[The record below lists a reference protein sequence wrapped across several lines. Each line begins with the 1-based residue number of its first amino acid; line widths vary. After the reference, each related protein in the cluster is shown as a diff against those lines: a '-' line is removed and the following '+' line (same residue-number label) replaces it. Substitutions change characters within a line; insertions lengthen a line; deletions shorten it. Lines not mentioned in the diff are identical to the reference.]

1 MYALF
6 VVNNP
11 TRIIFRKKLK
21 ICFQRSRKTVRW
33 EEILVNK
40 KITRLPVEVTTTM
53 GDKFSFNFK
62 LHEHTADPIKVSNL
76 VSSVLATLDNEIKLL
91 GETSNG
97 DVLQGLAM
105 ALAIRSKII
114 HGADDT
120 TPRLVKSLVNDALE
134 SLDNTKINVA
144 TSGNA

>member
-1 MYALF
+1 M
-6 VVNNP
+6 
-11 TRIIFRKKLK
+11 
-21 ICFQRSRKTVRW
+21 QTVSL

-40 KITRLPVEVTTTM
+40 KITRLPVDVTTAM

-62 LHEHTADPIKVSNL
+62 LNEHTADPIKVSNL
-76 VSSVLATLDNEIKLL
+76 LSSVLATLDNEIKLL

-114 HGADDT
+114 HGADDS
-120 TPRLVKSLVNDALE
+120 TPRLVKSLVNDAIE
-134 SLDNTKINVA
+134 SLDDTRIDAA
-144 TSGNA
+144 TAGNA

>member
-1 MYALF
+1 M
-6 VVNNP
+6 
-11 TRIIFRKKLK
+11 
-21 ICFQRSRKTVRW
+21 QTVSW

-40 KITRLPVEVTTTM
+40 KITRLPVDVTTAM

-97 DVLQGLAM
+97 DILQGLAM

-134 SLDNTKINVA
+134 SLDDTKINVA
-144 TSGNA
+144 TAGNA

>member
-1 MYALF
+1 M
-6 VVNNP
+6 
-11 TRIIFRKKLK
+11 
-21 ICFQRSRKTVRW
+21 KTVSS

-40 KITRLPVEVTTTM
+40 KITRLPVDVTTAM

-62 LHEHTADPIKVSNL
+62 LNEHTADPIKVSNL
-76 VSSVLATLDNEIKLL
+76 LSSVLATLDNEIKLL

-120 TPRLVKSLVNDALE
+120 TPSLVKSLVNDALE
-134 SLDNTKINVA
+134 SLDNTKVNVA
-144 TSGNA
+144 TAGNA

>member
-1 MYALF
+1 
-6 VVNNP
+6 
-11 TRIIFRKKLK
+11 
-21 ICFQRSRKTVRW
+21 
-33 EEILVNK
+33 
-40 KITRLPVEVTTTM
+40 M

-120 TPRLVKSLVNDALE
+120 TPLVSLWLTMRSKASITQKLM
-134 SLDNTKINVA
+134 LPLLAMLKTGKR
-144 TSGNA
+144 GNGK

>member
-1 MYALF
+1 M
-6 VVNNP
+6 
-11 TRIIFRKKLK
+11 
-21 ICFQRSRKTVRW
+21 
-33 EEILVNK
+33 VNK
-40 KITRLPVEVTTTM
+40 KITRLPVDVTTAM

-62 LHEHTADPIKVSNL
+62 LNEYTADPIKVSNL
-76 VSSVLATLDNEIKLL
+76 LSSVLATLDNEIKLL

-120 TPRLVKSLVNDALE
+120 TQRLVKSLVKEALE

-144 TSGNA
+144 TAGNA

>member
-1 MYALF
+1 
-6 VVNNP
+6 
-11 TRIIFRKKLK
+11 
-21 ICFQRSRKTVRW
+21 
-33 EEILVNK
+33 
-40 KITRLPVEVTTTM
+40 M

-105 ALAIRSKII
+105 ALAIRSKI
-114 HGADDT
+114 
-120 TPRLVKSLVNDALE
+120 
-134 SLDNTKINVA
+134 NTWGRRYHSKV
-144 TSGNA
+144 GKVFG

>member
-1 MYALF
+1 M
-6 VVNNP
+6 
-11 TRIIFRKKLK
+11 
-21 ICFQRSRKTVRW
+21 QTVSS

-40 KITRLPVEVTTTM
+40 KITRLPVDVTTAM

-62 LHEHTADPIKVSNL
+62 LNEHTADPIKVSNL
-76 VSSVLATLDNEIKLL
+76 LSSVLATLDNEIKLL

-120 TPRLVKSLVNDALE
+120 TPGLVKSLVNDALE
-134 SLDNTKINVA
+134 SLDNTKVNVA
-144 TSGNA
+144 TAGNA

>member
-1 MYALF
+1 M
-6 VVNNP
+6 
-11 TRIIFRKKLK
+11 
-21 ICFQRSRKTVRW
+21 QTVSS

-40 KITRLPVEVTTTM
+40 KITRLPVDVTTAM

-62 LHEHTADPIKVSNL
+62 LNEHTADPIKVSNL
-76 VSSVLATLDNEIKLL
+76 LSSVLATLDNEIKLL

-120 TPRLVKSLVNDALE
+120 TPRLVKSLVNDALK
-134 SLDNTKINVA
+134 SLDNTKVNVA
-144 TSGNA
+144 TAGNA

>member
-1 MYALF
+1 M
-6 VVNNP
+6 
-11 TRIIFRKKLK
+11 
-21 ICFQRSRKTVRW
+21 
-33 EEILVNK
+33 VNK
-40 KITRLPVEVTTTM
+40 KITRLPVDVTTTM

-114 HGADDT
+114 HGADDDT
-120 TPRLVKSLVNDALE
+120 TLRLVKSLVNDALE

-144 TSGNA
+144 TAGNA